1 MLKSRVL
8 RGIVIG
14 AVTIAVVAAG
24 GFWAA
29 SALTTTSD
37 RYVTALASTGDVT
50 ASYTATGSV
59 TRKNSV
65 AASFSVSGTVKK
77 VYVSVGDTV
86 TEGETLAVL
95 NKSALQLAVLEA
107 ETTVAQAKAALYSAR
122 HPSSSSSSSS
132 SGGSSGGV
140 TVNAKV
146 LNAAVSRVNAA
157 VTDESAKCDALIASL
172 KSSSS
177 SSSSSTSSSS
187 TSSASTEATPSA
199 SASTTS
205 LTKTDVSDA
214 DLQACADARAE
225 LTAANQNLTKVV
237 AAMTKSG
244 GATKKSSSSST
255 KVSKSAVATAK
266 ATLLKANQ
274 ALATAQTNLSNAEL
288 VAPISGTVG
297 LVGLTAG
304 SSSSS
309 GTITIV
315 GAGVAK
321 VTFELPLA
329 QREKVKVGQT
339 VTVNPAGSSK
349 ELSGRITAISPLE
362 TSGTSG
368 DTPTYSTTVTV
379 SDSKN
384 LLASGSKASVAIAIA
399 SASGV
404 VRLPASAVTPT
415 GTNTATVSVV
425 TAANAKTAA
434 DETVKTGVVGGG
446 WVEITEG
453 ITAGQMVVLAD
464 RTAAIP
470 SNTTTSRR
478 TTSSS
483 SSSSKSTS
491 SAAPVAA
498 ASSTASTAPQPAASA
513 SK

>member
-172 KSSSS
+172 K
-177 SSSSSTSSSS
+177 SSSSTSSSS

-404 VRLPASAVTPT
+404 VRVPASAVTPT